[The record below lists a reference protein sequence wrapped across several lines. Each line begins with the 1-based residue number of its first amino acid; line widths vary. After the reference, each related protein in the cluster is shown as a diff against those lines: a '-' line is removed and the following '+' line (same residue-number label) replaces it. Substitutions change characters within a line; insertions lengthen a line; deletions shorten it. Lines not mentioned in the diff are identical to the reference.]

1 MLLLTDG
8 TVMCHE
14 YESANW
20 HRLRPDSTGSYLN
33 GAWSSLAPLPDDPR
47 IPAAVGGPTNAPLCF
62 ASAVLPDGS
71 VLVAGGEFNSECS
84 DAADILSVHIY
95 DPLKNVW
102 TAVNAPAGWTGIG
115 DAASVNNQRNE

>member
-1 MLLLTDG
+1 MTR
-8 TVMCHE
+8 E
-14 YESANW
+14 FPQRSAARQT
-20 HRLRPDSTGSYLN
+20 HPYVSRQQ
-33 GAWSSLAPLPDDPR
+33 
-47 IPAAVGGPTNAPLCF
+47 
-62 ASAVLPDGS
+62 DGS
-71 VLVAGGEFNSECS
+71 VLVAGGAFNSECS